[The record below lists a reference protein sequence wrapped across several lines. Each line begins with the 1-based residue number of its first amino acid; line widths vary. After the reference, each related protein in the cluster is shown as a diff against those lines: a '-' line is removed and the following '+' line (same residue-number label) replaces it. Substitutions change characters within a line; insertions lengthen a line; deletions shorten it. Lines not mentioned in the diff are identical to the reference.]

1 MGPHSLTLDLSLEIL
16 GKETVVLSIKGNYSV
31 IRNGV
36 TPIKLSRAYDRLWDS
51 LDYDGDH
58 RHLEGVT
65 RASVSSVL
73 SELQET
79 IERYEN
85 GSDTARNNARLASK
99 TEAHEAARRARAG
112 LRRGTR
118 CRICS

>member
-1 MGPHSLTLDLSLEIL
+1 MHPNAKIMGPH
-16 GKETVVLSIKGNYSV
+16 
-31 IRNGV
+31 
-36 TPIKLSRAYDRLWDS
+36 KLSRAYDRLWDS

-99 TEAHEAARRARAG
+99 TEAHEAARRVMASLHGRVPVFTFAYG
-112 LRRGTR
+112 
-118 CRICS
+118 S